1 MRRAARSRPAD
12 ADADRG
18 CKSTAKGCFRCFEHH
33 FLFFRHPLFR
43 LFCLFSMFS
52 LFLFFLLSSFAA
64 ILLVLLLFLHPV
76 DLKKMVRVDKSR
88 HSHNNTYQIARCKGT
103 LRSPS
108 ERRRSA
114 RRGARRAR
122 SRA

>member
-18 CKSTAKGCFRCFEHH
+18 CKSTAKKGCFRCFEHH

-76 DLKKMVRVDKSR
+76 GVLTVDGVNR
-88 HSHNNTYQIARCKGT
+88 H
-103 LRSPS
+103 P
-108 ERRRSA
+108 
-114 RRGARRAR
+114 
-122 SRA
+122 